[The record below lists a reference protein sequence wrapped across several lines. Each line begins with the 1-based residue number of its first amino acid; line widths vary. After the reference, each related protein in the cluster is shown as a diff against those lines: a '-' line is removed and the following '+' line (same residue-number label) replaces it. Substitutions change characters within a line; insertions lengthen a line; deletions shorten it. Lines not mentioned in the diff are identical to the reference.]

1 LIEGPG
7 RRQDSFQPDL
17 PPTTLPEDFP
27 PNVAHP
33 QERKREVEERMKSM
47 FDVMSAYNLIDFKF
61 WLENAA
67 VLFVATVG
75 RDAFFQQWLGSSH

>member
-1 LIEGPG
+1 
-7 RRQDSFQPDL
+7 
-17 PPTTLPEDFP
+17 
-27 PNVAHP
+27 
-33 QERKREVEERMKSM
+33 MKSM